1 MTESLMKELLEAGVH
16 FGHQTKRWN
25 PKMKRYIFGEK
36 NGIYIIDLEQTVKNL
51 EQACQFLTNLASEGK
66 MILFVGTKRQ
76 ARRAV
81 DAQAKRCGMP
91 YINQRWIGGMLT
103 NFQTVRKSI
112 TRLQKLEKMKTDGTF
127 ELLSKK
133 EIATINKEIAKLLK
147 DLEGVI
153 PMTKLPG
160 ALFIIDPKK
169 EEIAIREA
177 NKLSIPVVAI
187 VDTNCDPDKIDYPL
201 PGNDDAI
208 RAIELM
214 TSKIADSIIGGR
226 QMLLDGLEGKEKTEK
241 KQEIKQETEKEE
253 KKPEKKQEEKKQEA
267 KKEEKK
273 AEKKQEEKGK
283 TKEGRG

>member
-1 MTESLMKELLEAGVH
+1 MAESLMKELLEAGVH

-25 PKMKRYIFGEK
+25 PKMKRYIFAEK
-36 NGIYIIDLEQTVKNL
+36 NGIYIINLEQTVKNL

-81 DAQAKRCGMP
+81 DVQAKRCGMP
-91 YINQRWIGGMLT
+91 YVNQRWVGGMLT
-103 NFQTVRKSI
+103 NFQTIRKSVN
-112 TRLQKLEKMKTDGTF
+112 RLQKLEKMKTDGTF

-153 PMTKLPG
+153 SMTKLPG

-177 NKLSIPVVAI
+177 NKLSIPIVAI

-214 TSKIADSIIGGR
+214 TSKVADSVIGGR
-226 QMLLDGLEGKEKTEK
+226 QMLLDGLEDKEKAEK
-241 KQEIKQETEKEE
+241 KQKT
-253 KKPEKKQEEKKQEA
+253 

-273 AEKKQEEKGK
+273 AEKKQEEKKAEKKQEEKGK
-283 TKEGRG
+283 IKEGRG

>member
-51 EQACQFLTNLASEGK
+51 EQACQFLTNLTSEGK
-66 MILFVGTKRQ
+66 MVLFVGTKRQ

-91 YINQRWIGGMLT
+91 YVNQRWVGGMLT
-103 NFQTVRKSI
+103 NFQTVRKSVS
-112 TRLQKLEKMKTDGTF
+112 RLQKLEKMKTDGTF

-133 EIATINKEIAKLLK
+133 EIATINKEIAKLRK
-147 DLEGVI
+147 YLEGVI
-153 PMTKLPG
+153 SMNKLPG

-187 VDTNCDPDKIDYPL
+187 VDTNCDPDKVDYPL

-214 TSKIADSIIGGR
+214 TSKVADSVIGGR
-226 QMLLDGLEGKEKTEK
+226 QMLLEGLEGKEKTEK
-241 KQEIKQETEKEE
+241 KQKT
-253 KKPEKKQEEKKQEA
+253 

-273 AEKKQEEKGK
+273 AEKKQEEKKAEKKQEEKGK
-283 TKEGRG
+283 IKEGIG

>member
-1 MTESLMKELLEAGVH
+1 MAESLMKELLEAGVH

-81 DAQAKRCGMP
+81 DVQAKRCGMP
-91 YINQRWIGGMLT
+91 YVNQRWVGGMLT
-103 NFQTVRKSI
+103 NFQTIRKSVS
-112 TRLQKLEKMKTDGTF
+112 RLQKLEKMKTDGTF

-153 PMTKLPG
+153 SMTKLPG

-177 NKLSIPVVAI
+177 NKLSIPIVAI

-214 TSKIADSIIGGR
+214 TSKVADSVIGGR
-226 QMLLDGLEGKEKTEK
+226 QMLLDGLEGKEKAEKKQKTKKEEKKTEK
-241 KQEIKQETEKEE
+241 KQ
-253 KKPEKKQEEKKQEA
+253 
-267 KKEEKK
+267 EEKK

-283 TKEGRG
+283 IKEGKG